1 MLSEED
7 AATREKVEKIFRYV
21 NVFWFGTVG
30 PDRFSVFEAER
41 RTNNDVE
48 SFHRWLNSRCANTR
62 QNFWS
67 FVSKQISASDSIS
80 SNVKILSVSTEII
93 QKNVTIQKMDFDLAS
108 QTIIRR
114 RPKTAVLRRN
124 RDILDAMQSLSSGQL
139 EIYEFL
145 EITSSFTPSPVVPA
159 LIFQRVIAV

>member
-7 AATREKVEKIFRYV
+7 AATQEKVEKVFRYV
-21 NVFWFGTVG
+21 NVYWFGTVG
-30 PDRFSVFEAER
+30 PDSFSVFQAER

-62 QNFWS
+62 QKFWS
-67 FVSKQISASDSIS
+67 FFSKQISANDNLYSNFNLIS
-80 SNVKILSVSTEII
+80 FSKEII
-93 QKNVTIQKMDFDLAS
+93 QKNCTIQKMDFNLAS

-124 RDILDAMQSLSSGQL
+124 RDILDAIQSLSSGQNL
-139 EIYEFL
+139 
-145 EITSSFTPSPVVPA
+145 SS
-159 LIFQRVIAV
+159 R